1 MQMMPITAKSYG
13 ITVDSSPEEQ
23 IRAGASF
30 IKWLDERLD
39 DVITDPD
46 ERIKFILASYNIGLG
61 HIQDARRLAE
71 HYESDPNIWFGS
83 VDQWLLKKSE
93 PEYYTDA
100 VVRHGFARGIE
111 TYNFV
116 KDILDRYEHYKN
128 IVNMEIIAS
137 W

>member
-1 MQMMPITAKSYG
+1 MQMMPITARSYG
-13 ITVDSSPEEQ
+13 ISTESSPIEQ
-23 IRAGASF
+23 IKAGASF
-30 IKWLDERLD
+30 IEWLDNRFKD
-39 DVITDPD
+39 AIPD
-46 ERIKFILASYNIGLG
+46 QTERIKFVLASYNIGLG

-71 HYESDPNIWFGS
+71 RYDSDPNIWFGS

-93 PEYYTDA
+93 PEYYSDQ

-116 KDILDRYEHYKN
+116 KDILTRYEHYKN
-128 IVNMEIIAS
+128 IVNDVVIAS

>member
-1 MQMMPITAKSYG
+1 LMPITAGSYG
-13 ITVDSSPEEQ
+13 ITMDSSPEEQ

-30 IKWLDERLD
+30 LNWLDDRFNKL
-39 DVITDPD
+39 ITDPD
-46 ERIKFILASYNIGLG
+46 ERIKFVLASYNIGLG

-71 HYESDPNIWFGS
+71 RYESDPNVWFGS
-83 VDQWLLKKSE
+83 VDKWLLKKAE
-93 PEYYTDA
+93 PEYYTDQ

-116 KDILDRYEHYKN
+116 RDILDRYEHYKN
-128 IVNMEIIAS
+128 IVNSEVIAR

>member
-1 MQMMPITAKSYG
+1 
-13 ITVDSSPEEQ
+13 
-23 IRAGASF
+23 
-30 IKWLDERLD
+30 
-39 DVITDPD
+39 
-46 ERIKFILASYNIGLG
+46 
-61 HIQDARRLAE
+61 
-71 HYESDPNIWFGS
+71 

-93 PEYYTDA
+93 PEYYNSE

-128 IVNMEIIAS
+128 IVNTEVIAS